1 MTSGNLCNKGNM
13 PWKWD
18 EEEWKNDKTWWTP
31 YNAIGRLKG
40 KGTTSWSRQERRAN
54 ETPEEREERKKK
66 REEKK
71 LLEKEQQ
78 EAKGKESLQERQE
91 DKAISSKEP
100 LEKREET
107 ATSSKDPLEKRE
119 EAATSSKDPL
129 EKREEAAN
137 TKEPLEKRQEAANT
151 QEPLEKRQ
159 EAANTKESLEKK
171 EEAANTKESLE
182 KKEEAASTQEPL
194 EKRQEPVYATVERQD
209 ENSWVLVEKRK
220 KRSKQWIK
228 KGEQLW
234 ESEPLQAAQTEHQPL
249 KEVARRK
256 VDGGYVAKAHTSS
269 SSSSISLSCQEMA
282 KKVPRHKDGTKV
294 AIDWHGTFET
304 KVNGRDDVPSSHVRG
319 LWDLQEAGY
328 HAVLLSYCGPRRE
341 KEVKEKLSYLPC
353 RFQETMFTRNRT
365 GWGGKV
371 ELCKAQG
378 INIIVDDNAEIIY
391 EAWQH
396 GMEVMPI
403 KTPWCY
409 WSSKWYSEQGIHAY
423 ESFEEVAEHLA
434 KFSFP

>member
-1 MTSGNLCNKGNM
+1 M
-13 PWKWD
+13 
-18 EEEWKNDKTWWTP
+18 
-31 YNAIGRLKG
+31 
-40 KGTTSWSRQERRAN
+40 
-54 ETPEEREERKKK
+54 
-66 REEKK
+66 
-71 LLEKEQQ
+71 
-78 EAKGKESLQERQE
+78 
-91 DKAISSKEP
+91 
-100 LEKREET
+100 
-107 ATSSKDPLEKRE
+107 
-119 EAATSSKDPL
+119 
-129 EKREEAAN
+129 
-137 TKEPLEKRQEAANT
+137 EKRQEVAST

-159 EAANTKESLEKK
+159 EI
-171 EEAANTKESLE
+171 
-182 KKEEAASTQEPL
+182 ASAQEPL

-256 VDGGYVAKAHTSS
+256 VDGGYVAKPNTSS
-269 SSSSISLSCQEMA
+269 SSSSISLSPQQMA
-282 KKVPRHKDGTKV
+282 KKLPRHKDGTKV

-328 HAVLLSYCGPRRE
+328 HTVLLSYCGPRRE
-341 KEVKEKLSYLPC
+341 KEVKEKISYLPC